1 MSSSVAELDTA
12 IEEMEA
18 YQELLS
24 QASKRTGKI
33 RPEVLVRHVMT
44 IVPAPEWPVRV
55 EAMDALIRRIESI
68 KQEKLRLESRP
79 AEGRLLGIYATR
91 RPGSGARPY
100 RTLLLGVDPIEG
112 RCDCPDFLKNSLGVC
127 KHLLTVLEHLH
138 TRPRVLQQAAKEQEW
153 ANGKAREG
161 VWWDPV
167 RPLTGLGDWLE
178 RVAWRGDVEVASA
191 RSTRAAQVLR
201 WFRATRDGGV
211 LKSAFPDKPAR
222 RIELV
227 DDLLK
232 MSPAGAAGTR
242 HDPALRALLVH
253 ERQRLKLIVE
263 KALAPPEI
271 REGFRG
277 LKRPLYPYQRD
288 GVQRFLACGRLLL
301 ADDMGLG
308 KTAQAIAACEI
319 LWHSG
324 RVRRGL
330 IIAPASLKPQWARE
344 WSVFSELPVEIVDGP
359 PTAARPFTLRAR
371 KAFSSSIMS
380 N

>member
-1 MSSSVAELDTA
+1 MSTSVAEFDTA

-24 QASKRTGKI
+24 HAFKRTGKI
-33 RPEVLVRHVMT
+33 RPEVLVRHVLG

-68 KQEKLRLESRP
+68 KQEKLRVESRP
-79 AEGRLLGIYATR
+79 AEGRLLGSYATR

-100 RTLLLGVDPIEG
+100 RTMLLGVDPIAA

-127 KHLLTVLEHLH
+127 KHVLTVLDHLH
-138 TRPRVLQQAAKEQEW
+138 ARPRVLQQAAKEQEW
-153 ANGKAREG
+153 ANGNERAG
-161 VWWDPV
+161 LWWDPI

-178 RVAWRGDVEVASA
+178 RVAWHGDVESAAA
-191 RSTRAAQVLR
+191 RSTRAAQALR
-201 WFRATRDGGV
+201 WFRATNGGGI
-211 LKSAFPDKPAR
+211 LKNAFSDKPSR
-222 RIELV
+222 RMDLV
-227 DDLLK
+227 EDLLRAI
-232 MSPAGAAGTR
+232 PAGAAGIR

-253 ERQRLKLIVE
+253 ERNRLKTIVE
-263 KALAPPEI
+263 EALGSTEI
-271 REGFRG
+271 RDGFRG
-277 LKRPLYPYQRD
+277 LKRSLYPYQRD
-288 GVQRFLACGRLLL
+288 GVQRFLANGRLLL

-319 LWHSG
+319 LWRSG

-344 WSVFSELPVEIVDGP
+344 WSVFSDLPVEIVERATGRAQGP
-359 PTAARPFTLRAR
+359 LRL
-371 KAFSSSIMS
+371 S
-380 N
+380 